1 MADESPTDPAKVGE
15 EKKEEAVVAAPAAP
29 PKPVAPVLKVDLD
42 TDPAESVAFTLLED
56 WAKRVPEDELE
67 SYRLLYTRLW
77 EAVKIAF
84 DNEKRMLKKARQL
97 NNDVLGEKINMEKA
111 RIRQTDEQENVERLE
126 REREVSQTNLDEAEH
141 ADTVVKYELQEL
153 TNVHNEL
160 EDNLL
165 EMKADNERTVGP
177 ELLKLREELT
187 QIVAESD
194 ATDEACK
201 KDKARQIELAEIYRK
216 LEEDQKRAAGEM
228 SEAKRVLLKAQ
239 AEPERIKKQAESVAK
254 AVDNLASEVMKLD
267 NKILNC
273 EQEISRQKQKKR
285 EAEEVK
291 TNLNHKLELHRDTIE
306 HRQRDVEAVSK
317 NLELEKAKHHQLAT
331 NRLELELRRKE
342 MDENT
347 RHKNDSL
354 TLEKKQLDI
363 AKKLFRKK
371 RQITNAAKDLLP
383 GLKAQVHDNEAL
395 LSSYQVEN
403 RRMEK
408 ENKNLEEEND
418 LIMGRLMKQTEIK
431 EDKQKKLDDL
441 LEVVGKNEAE
451 IAQWVAEERKQNKL
465 TAVLNAQ
472 REIKAREALRAQANE
487 KETREQVKVKE
498 LVILDLTKK
507 CNEVNNRL
515 KEFSAL
521 YDVVKNERNN
531 YVNHIQASS
540 QALAEMKEKI
550 KILQNEV
557 EILRNE
563 SIGKDKVLSKE
574 KTAHQS
580 SQAQRD
586 ALRLETNK
594 AQSEYKKKQEV
605 VEQQI
610 VEVDKLNS
618 IINVLERD
626 MLRIKSKYETSVEAR
641 NFTGVQLIDRNDEL
655 CILYEKAN
663 LQEQTMKQGEIAIQ
677 QKDEDIRM
685 LKLQLAEITRQI
697 EVTRHKLPDGP
708 EMAEKIV
715 QLQQELTMERSI
727 TKHLCDDL
735 EDPGNADR
743 WRELQGDDPDSEQL
757 LAKIQVLEER
767 LNEKKEKLLEK
778 ELVLE
783 EVTTLTG
790 KLRKQA
796 GQGRNETLVLA
807 QKVNEYQARIRE
819 VTRKMMAVVSELS
832 MYQATAMKL
841 QQEKH
846 LRVKE
851 FEQMRENV
859 ERGECPN
866 EEAER
871 EWYRL
876 ERERIA
882 REEGAEG
889 GRLGGGDG
897 ITPVS
902 ATRTTA
908 EPRPNA
914 YIPDEIGIPKP
925 YGALAPFK
933 PQEVGSSMRHIKA
946 PKPQNIQI

>member
-1 MADESPTDPAKVGE
+1 
-15 EKKEEAVVAAPAAP
+15 
-29 PKPVAPVLKVDLD
+29 
-42 TDPAESVAFTLLED
+42 
-56 WAKRVPEDELE
+56 
-67 SYRLLYTRLW
+67 
-77 EAVKIAF
+77 
-84 DNEKRMLKKARQL
+84 
-97 NNDVLGEKINMEKA
+97 
-111 RIRQTDEQENVERLE
+111 
-126 REREVSQTNLDEAEH
+126 
-141 ADTVVKYELQEL
+141 
-153 TNVHNEL
+153 
-160 EDNLL
+160 
-165 EMKADNERTVGP
+165 
-177 ELLKLREELT
+177 
-187 QIVAESD
+187 
-194 ATDEACK
+194 
-201 KDKARQIELAEIYRK
+201 
-216 LEEDQKRAAGEM
+216 
-228 SEAKRVLLKAQ
+228 
-239 AEPERIKKQAESVAK
+239 
-254 AVDNLASEVMKLD
+254 
-267 NKILNC
+267 
-273 EQEISRQKQKKR
+273 
-285 EAEEVK
+285 
-291 TNLNHKLELHRDTIE
+291 
-306 HRQRDVEAVSK
+306 
-317 NLELEKAKHHQLAT
+317 
-331 NRLELELRRKE
+331 
-342 MDENT
+342 
-347 RHKNDSL
+347 
-354 TLEKKQLDI
+354 
-363 AKKLFRKK
+363 
-371 RQITNAAKDLLP
+371 
-383 GLKAQVHDNEAL
+383 
-395 LSSYQVEN
+395 
-403 RRMEK
+403 
-408 ENKNLEEEND
+408 
-418 LIMGRLMKQTEIK
+418 
-431 EDKQKKLDDL
+431 
-441 LEVVGKNEAE
+441 
-451 IAQWVAEERKQNKL
+451 
-465 TAVLNAQ
+465 
-472 REIKAREALRAQANE
+472 
-487 KETREQVKVKE
+487 
-498 LVILDLTKK
+498 
-507 CNEVNNRL
+507 
-515 KEFSAL
+515 
-521 YDVVKNERNN
+521 
-531 YVNHIQASS
+531 
-540 QALAEMKEKI
+540 MKEKI

-574 KTAHQS
+574 GAAHQS

-618 IINVLERD
+618 IINGLERD

-685 LKLQLAEITRQI
+685 LKLQLAETTRQI

-708 EMAEKIV
+708 EMADKIV
-715 QLQQELTMERSI
+715 QLQQELTMERAI

-735 EDPGNADR
+735 ENPGNTDR

-757 LAKIQVLEER
+757 LAKVQVLEEH

-796 GQGRNETLVLA
+796 GQGRNETLELA
-807 QKVNEYQARIRE
+807 QKVNDYQARIRE

-846 LRVKE
+846 LRLKE
-851 FEQMRENV
+851 VESMKDNV
-859 ERGECPN
+859 DRGEPPN

-876 ERERIA
+876 ERNRIA

-889 GRLGGGDG
+889 GALGGGG
-897 ITPVS
+897 GGAVPIS

-933 PQEVGSSMRHIKA
+933 PQEGGSSMRHIKA
-946 PKPQNIQI
+946 PKPQNIEI